1 MITGMIIL
9 TIVSILL
16 GILIALIKLG
26 VIDDKGAIN
35 TFRDL
40 LEELLQ
46 NTFSMIK
53 AMIVWIFRK
62 TWKLVLLL
70 LIVSL
75 MILWSLL
82 IFSNIEIFTIEYF
95 KEEFN
100 IQIKHITLLVFITG
114 AIFGIISNW
123 KNEIRKIFGF
133 PKIKIFPL

>member
-95 KEEFN
+95 K
-100 IQIKHITLLVFITG
+100 
-114 AIFGIISNW
+114 
-123 KNEIRKIFGF
+123 
-133 PKIKIFPL
+133 